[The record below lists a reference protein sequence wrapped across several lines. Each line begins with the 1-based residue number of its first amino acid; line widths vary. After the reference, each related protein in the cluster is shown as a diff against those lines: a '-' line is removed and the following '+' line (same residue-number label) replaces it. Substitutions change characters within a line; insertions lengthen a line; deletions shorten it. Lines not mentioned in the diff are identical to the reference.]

1 MAPDEGTGNYSS
13 GSDDSHCATVHC
25 ALFPVQLRCPPDRK
39 LQATQDKAL
48 TSEKGD
54 IYKK

>member
-25 ALFPVQLRCPPDRK
+25 ALSPVQLRCPPDRK